1 MTGGISPV
9 LSESFE
15 DVLHAVQETARG
27 RWFLEEFTK
36 RKQAEDSAAIL
47 AAILKLENAMSTL
60 PNPDG
65 QHENAVLKK
74 AKAAISQARMQLKSL
89 SPEGKPLSEEAQV
102 FAKLAELSRKA
113 FAGETEQSVRDSIGK
128 GVEVALRLVS
138 DLDSSLGGAEPEQK
152 YFQQDSAI
160 FEPAQKPDI
169 KPPTAP
175 VEQPKTVAAPN
186 SENDPNRGA
195 KLTIHRAAKSE
206 ASETDA
212 RPAEPVSESQVDDI
226 VNRSVTPENGLTHAK
241 PVEPEPIISTS
252 TTPASANQKPEQRIV
267 IIRRKPDEEIEVPLI
282 DQAAKS
288 SAA

>member
-27 RWFLEEFTK
+27 RWFLEEFSK
-36 RKQAEDSAAIL
+36 RKAAEDTTAIL

-74 AKAAISQARMQLKSL
+74 AKAAIHQARQQLKSL

-102 FAKLAELSRKA
+102 FAKLADLSRQA
-113 FAGETEQSVRDSIGK
+113 FAGETDQSVRETIGRS
-128 GVEVALRLVS
+128 VEVALRLVS
-138 DLDSSLGGAEPEQK
+138 DLDSSLGGAAPDQK
-152 YFQQDSAI
+152 FFQQDSDI
-160 FEPAQKPDI
+160 FEPANKPESKPEA
-169 KPPTAP
+169 KPP
-175 VEQPKTVAAPN
+175 AAIIEPPAA
-186 SENDPNRGA
+186 EDKKLPPDHDPNRGA
-195 KLTIHRAAKSE
+195 KLTIHRSAKSGV
-206 ASETDA
+206 
-212 RPAEPVSESQVDDI
+212 AEPASESQIEDI
-226 VNRSVTPENGLTHAK
+226 VNRSVSPENGMTHPRPNEPEAISSA
-241 PVEPEPIISTS
+241 PAPSVEP
-252 TTPASANQKPEQRIV
+252 KPEQRIV
-267 IIRRKPDEEIEVPLI
+267 IIRRKPDEEIEVPLV